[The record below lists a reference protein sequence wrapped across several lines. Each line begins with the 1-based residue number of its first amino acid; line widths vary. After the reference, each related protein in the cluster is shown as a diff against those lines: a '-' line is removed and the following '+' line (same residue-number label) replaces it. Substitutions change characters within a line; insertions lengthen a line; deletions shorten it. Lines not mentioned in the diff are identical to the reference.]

1 MSAQKPSAEEACCIT
16 GKEVCCITGKGVR
29 CVTGRENCCM
39 TGMEKGWGL
48 RGLELLHR
56 IVWGPWL
63 MAFFLAAGL
72 WYTFHSGGFQFWGVK
87 IWWKATAG
95 SFFGRGG
102 KKRKGGK
109 ENADKEISRRE
120 QLKTACTA
128 LAATVGTGNI
138 VGVATAILAGG
149 PGALFWMW
157 TSAAIGMMTA
167 YAEVFLGIKSREKR
181 KGGGWLC
188 GPFVYLETMAG
199 KPGLAAAYA
208 LLCLLGSLG
217 MGSMVQANSL
227 AETTAF
233 TFRCPPVWT
242 AAVLVLITAMI
253 IQGGQRRIG
262 EAAAGLVPFSAG
274 VYLLF
279 SGIVLF
285 LCRSCL
291 GEVLGDIFREAFAFR
306 AGAGAAAGWGMG
318 NAVRYGIAR
327 GVFSNEAGLG
337 TMAVLHGDSPGEDAA
352 LQGMWAMF
360 EVFFDTII
368 VCTITGLVIL
378 CGMKTAGAGMGGSG
392 SFSLSGF
399 PTVSGAG
406 AASWCFEYYL
416 GKTGGIMVSVSLIL
430 FAFAT
435 IIGWYYLG
443 VQALGYLLE
452 KRREEGEESI
462 GESRKRE
469 QKSNKIT
476 GLYQFLY
483 LGAAA
488 AGCLAPMGGVWL
500 FSDIINGLLALPN
513 LIALFLLWDRV
524 SFPGSIDRKIGG

>member
-1 MSAQKPSAEEACCIT
+1 M
-16 GKEVCCITGKGVR
+16 
-29 CVTGRENCCM
+29 
-39 TGMEKGWGL
+39 
-48 RGLELLHR
+48 RGLEVLHR

-63 MAFFLAAGL
+63 MFFFLAAGL
-72 WYTFHSGGFQFWGVK
+72 WYTFRSGGFQFWGIK
-87 IWWKATAG
+87 IWWKATIG
-95 SFFGRGG
+95 SFFGGSGEKG
-102 KKRKGGK
+102 KKGQERSNKESANKEVSRK
-109 ENADKEISRRE
+109 E

-157 TSAAIGMMTA
+157 MSAALGMMTA

-181 KGGGWLC
+181 KDGGWLC

-199 KPGLAAAYA
+199 KPGLAVAYA

-227 AETTAF
+227 AETAAF
-233 TFRCPPVWT
+233 TFHCPPGWT
-242 AAVLVLITAMI
+242 AAVLVLVTAMI
-253 IQGGQRRIG
+253 IQGGQKRIG

-279 SGIVLF
+279 SGIILF
-285 LCRSCL
+285 LCRGCL
-291 GEVLGDIFREAFAFR
+291 GEVLGDIFREAFDFR

-337 TMAVLHGDSPGEDAA
+337 TMAVLHGDSPGEDAG

-360 EVFFDTII
+360 EVFFDTIV
-368 VCTITGLVIL
+368 VCSVTGLVLL
-378 CGMKTAGAGMGGSG
+378 CGLKAAGEGGGSAAG
-392 SFSLSGF
+392 HLPASGF
-399 PTVSGAG
+399 PALSGAG
-406 AASWCFEYYL
+406 AASWCFEHYL
-416 GKTGGIMVSVSLIL
+416 GKIGGITVSVSLLL

-435 IIGWYYLG
+435 VIGWYYLG
-443 VQALGYLLE
+443 GQALSYLLE
-452 KRREEGEESI
+452 RGRKGVGRKEEGKGT
-462 GESRKRE
+462 GESGKRK
-469 QKSNKIT
+469 QKGSRIT

-483 LGAAA
+483 LIAAA

-500 FSDIINGLLALPN
+500 FSDIVNGLLALPN

-524 SFPGSIDRKIGG
+524 SFPGSIDRKMEERYTEW